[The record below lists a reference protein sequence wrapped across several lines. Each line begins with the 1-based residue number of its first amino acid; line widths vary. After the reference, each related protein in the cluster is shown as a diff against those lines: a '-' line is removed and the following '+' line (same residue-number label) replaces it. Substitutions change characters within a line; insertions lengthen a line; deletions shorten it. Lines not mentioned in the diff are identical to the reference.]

1 MNHTGC
7 KAIGLLAFW
16 GGITG
21 GIYPLPLAQAQTTGV
36 RYGNYVTVTTTETPN
51 ISNSTL
57 EQTQASPLES
67 NPPLRAEKQLEPV
80 PLDSPVL
87 PETPP
92 PFPSDSLPDNESVEP
107 ESTTA
112 QDTTQSDLKPAV
124 SSYFGIGGTLGL
136 SDGETALGSGGFSLV
151 SKGALTEYITLH
163 NATSFGKQT
172 ASMFAL
178 TGEIPIKNNETEEV
192 VAMPFLGGGTL
203 VTTQDGWRFH
213 GLVVGGIDVPLS
225 RDFMG
230 TLRVNTGFVEGKTE
244 VGVVLGV
251 GYRFNLFNLF

>member
-1 MNHTGC
+1 MNHAGC

-36 RYGNYVTVTTTETPN
+36 RYGNYVTVTTTEAAA

-57 EQTQASPLES
+57 GQ
-67 NPPLRAEKQLEPV
+67 KQLEPV

-87 PETPP
+87 PEPP
-92 PFPSDSLPDNESVEP
+92 SPFPRDSLSQSESVEP

-112 QDTTQSDLKPAV
+112 QETSSSDLKPAV
-124 SSYFGIGGTLGL
+124 GSYFGIGGTLGL
-136 SDGETALGSGGFSLV
+136 SDGETALGSGGFSLM
-151 SKGALTEYITLH
+151 SKGALSEYITLH

-178 TGEIPIKNNETEEV
+178 TGEFPIRNNETQEV

-230 TLRVNTGFVEGKTE
+230 TLRVNTGFVDGKTE